1 LTLDKD
7 AMAEAPRT
15 PIRTTLEPG
24 AGGDEEN
31 IRRTPGGLSM
41 EIVLTPALRSAPLSK
56 SMSLP
61 SSPCPLTP
69 RDLKEKL
76 CSAEA
81 RRVELNKL
89 RKINI
94 DERLASVQ
102 TKKEE
107 LIFEKSN
114 RVKEELENKLKVSE
128 ENRELIINKTK
139 EDVHAYLTKVEQKVK
154 DLEVSNEAEKIAIKI
169 AMDANTNKADEKR
182 SEQLEQRIKELQDHD
197 EYVKQV
203 KATQEMKK
211 KQYLANLELSL
222 DKASKRKEE
231 QLAKVVE
238 AAKETEVKV
247 AEAKERR
254 DQEEKV
260 LQEKTLASLNEKLG
274 KVEEKQAFKD
284 GELKAK
290 IEEKNRKAELVKNM
304 KNMNLGP
311 ESA

>member
-1 LTLDKD
+1 MLH
-7 AMAEAPRT
+7 
-15 PIRTTLEPG
+15 
-24 AGGDEEN
+24 
-31 IRRTPGGLSM
+31 
-41 EIVLTPALRSAPLSK
+41 
-56 SMSLP
+56 
-61 SSPCPLTP
+61 
-69 RDLKEKL
+69 
-76 CSAEA
+76 
-81 RRVELNKL
+81 
-89 RKINI
+89 
-94 DERLASVQ
+94 
-102 TKKEE
+102 KKEE

-128 ENRELIINKTK
+128 ENREFIINKTK
-139 EDVHAYLTKVEQKVK
+139 EDVHAYLTKVEQRVK
-154 DLEVSNEAEKIAIKI
+154 DLEVSNEAEKIVAKI

-203 KATQEMKK
+203 KAAQEMKK

-247 AEAKERR
+247 AEARERR

-274 KVEEKQAFKD
+274 KVEEVSCQN
-284 GELKAK
+284 
-290 IEEKNRKAELVKNM
+290 IIR
-304 KNMNLGP
+304 
-311 ESA
+311 S